1 MEQIII
7 EVKFKTQADRTN
19 KRKPLLKQV
28 VLGSNRHAARL
39 DKQMSANKSQREED
53 VYAAKEEVN
62 AKAL

>member
-7 EVKFKTQADRTN
+7 EVEFKTQANRTN
-19 KRKPLLKQV
+19 KSKALLKQV
-28 VLGSNRHAARL
+28 VLGSNGHAAGL

-53 VYAAKEEVN
+53 VYAAREEVN